1 MNKIID
7 NYILQLKDNLTNLS
21 DSDIQDVV
29 QFYQE
34 FLLDGNFHS
43 EADMITE
50 LGTPKQL
57 ARKIM
62 ADYSVS
68 IPEKEEE
75 LHEASSKSNLKT
87 IWVILL
93 GVLAAPVG
101 IPLAIAAVVV
111 MVAALLALT
120 AIFIAL
126 AIVITSLFVSGI
138 FIFVRSFGLLFGGYW
153 ASGFFYIGGGL
164 VLTCIS
170 LMLFPIIMKFIRFLT
185 AECTAFFQHIGRRIL
200 KHRYYKTNA

>member
-101 IPLAIAAVVV
+101 IPLAIAAV
-111 MVAALLALT
+111 
-120 AIFIAL
+120 
-126 AIVITSLFVSGI
+126 
-138 FIFVRSFGLLFGGYW
+138 
-153 ASGFFYIGGGL
+153 L
-164 VLTCIS
+164 V
-170 LMLFPIIMKFIRFLT
+170 
-185 AECTAFFQHIGRRIL
+185 
-200 KHRYYKTNA
+200 